1 MKLQYRQIILVPVI
15 CMHVFLQNWIVIG
28 AIMFFRD
35 CKDKIPQQLNTLM
48 WICLIINFWFLFW
61 NNLKRTIMGAI
72 DDLNTQKK

>member
-1 MKLQYRQIILVPVI
+1 
-15 CMHVFLQNWIVIG
+15 
-28 AIMFFRD
+28 MFFRD